1 MRKPDRRLW
10 IVGLASWILGVQIG
24 CSASE
29 TDNTVGAMG
38 ATGGKSAGTGGTASV
53 TGGKGSTGGQTP
65 AGISTSCYQGGP
77 CSGYSTC
84 KAGPLTCACNANKY
98 SCT

>member
-1 MRKPDRRLW
+1 MRKPNRHLW
-10 IVGLASWILGVQIG
+10 IVGLASLILGVQMG

-29 TDNTVGAMG
+29 TDNTVGP
-38 ATGGKSAGTGGTASV
+38 TGGKSAGTGGTAGA
-53 TGGKGSTGGQTP
+53 TGGKGAGTGGQT
-65 AGISTSCYQGGP
+65 AASTSTSCYQGGP